1 MSSNSNHQERRSL
14 GIVIVVLSFFFLTFL
29 VFVISLFSLFTGGS
43 SDKDNI
49 GVIEIKGTI
58 AGVDR
63 ALHDIQKFSDDE
75 DIKAILIRIDSPGG
89 SVAASHELLEAI
101 QAISKPV
108 AISMG
113 DMAASGGYYVACA
126 GPKIFATPGTLT
138 GSIGVISQVVELKD
152 VIEFLKVKVHTMKT
166 GALKDSGSP
175 YRAFGDEDRTYFE
188 MLGMD
193 IFEQFVDLVS
203 EARQLSREK
212 VLEIADGRVV
222 TGKQA
227 HALGLIDE
235 LGGMHAALK
244 YLSQEANIDGAYNLV
259 YPKQP
264 GSELLNFLFESGGA
278 QVQEAIKAGAEALTN
293 RHETF
298 RYLYTGP
305 H

>member
-1 MSSNSNHQERRSL
+1 MSSISNHQERSSL

-29 VFVISLFSLFTGGS
+29 VFVISLLSLITNNS
-43 SDKDNI
+43 SDKENI
-49 GVIEIKGTI
+49 GIIEIKGTI
-58 AGVDR
+58 ESVDR
-63 ALHDIQKFSDDE
+63 VLHDIQKFSDDE
-75 DIKAILIRIDSPGG
+75 SIKAILIRIDSPGG
-89 SVAASHELLEAI
+89 SVAASHELLESI
-101 QAISKPV
+101 RAISKPV

-152 VIEFLKVKVHTMKT
+152 VLEFLRVKVHTVKT
-166 GALKDSGSP
+166 GPLKDSGSP
-175 YRAFGDEDRTYFE
+175 FRAFSDEDQTYFE
-188 MLGMD
+188 ALGMD
-193 IFEQFVDLVS
+193 IFGQFVDLVS
-203 EARQLSREK
+203 EARQIPRDK

-235 LGGMHAALK
+235 LGGMHTALQ
-244 YLSQEANIDGAYNLV
+244 YLVKEANISGTYNLV
-259 YPKQP
+259 YPRQT
-264 GSELLNFLFESGGA
+264 GSELLNLLFESGGA
-278 QVQEAIKAGAEALTN
+278 HVQEAIKAGAEALTN
-293 RHETF
+293 RPETF